1 MSASPEPNASATT
14 SDPGNPWPFV
24 APLIA
29 LLVIG
34 SRVPWPEHEPGERM
48 AAQETNWLVGMLA
61 LEALVVACLL
71 GLWWSINRKRFPFA
85 VSPAAIAIGIVG
97 TVLWV
102 LLARFDAWIVQL
114 AGLGWLVPD
123 RPGFNPFTE
132 IESPA
137 ARGLFLGTRFLL
149 LAGLVPLAEE
159 LFLRGWLARWI
170 DSPDRW
176 HLLSFKSIGRNGL
189 LAVAAYAV
197 LQHPMEAVAALAWF
211 NLVSWW
217 MLRTGRFWDCVAI
230 HAATNLTLGLWIL
243 YSGEWRLW

>member
-1 MSASPEPNASATT
+1 MSVSPEPDTRAADS
-14 SDPGNPWPFV
+14 SPGNPWPFV
-24 APLIA
+24 APLVA

-34 SRVPWPEHEPGERM
+34 SRVPWPDHEPGARM
-48 AAQETNWLVGMLA
+48 SAQEANWLITMLA
-61 LEALVVACLL
+61 VEALAVGGLL
-71 GLWWSINRKRFPFA
+71 GLWWSRERKRFPFV
-85 VSPAAIAIGIVG
+85 VSPAALLIGAAG
-97 TVLWV
+97 TALWV
-102 LLARFDAWIVQL
+102 LVARCDAWLVQQV
-114 AGLGWLVPD
+114 GLGWLVPD
-123 RPGFNPFTE
+123 RPGFNPFAE
-132 IESPA
+132 IESPP
-137 ARGLFLGTRFLL
+137 ARMMFLSVRFLL

-189 LAVAAYAV
+189 LAIAAYAV
-197 LQHPMEAVAALAWF
+197 LQHPMEALAALAWF

-230 HAATNLTLGLWIL
+230 HAATNLTLGIWIL